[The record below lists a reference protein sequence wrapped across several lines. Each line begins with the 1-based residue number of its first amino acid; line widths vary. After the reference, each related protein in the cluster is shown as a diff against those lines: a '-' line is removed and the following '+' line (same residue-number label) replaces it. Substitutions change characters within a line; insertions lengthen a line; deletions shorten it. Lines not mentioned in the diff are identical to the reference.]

1 MSWSFTAIGKSVAV
15 AKAAETAKATNKCAE
30 PEEGHRID
38 CLDTIARMA
47 SGLVGSTAV
56 QVTASGSMWKE
67 GETVK
72 SHTIQLEFK
81 PLYGFVE

>member
-1 MSWSFTAIGKSVAV
+1 MSWSFAAVGKSTAV
-15 AKAAETAKATNKCAE
+15 AKAAEAAKATNKCAE

-47 SGLVGSTAV
+47 NGLLPIAAV
-56 QVTASGSMWKE
+56 QVSASGSMWKD

-72 SHTIQLEFK
+72 SHNMQLDFK